1 MKKEFGKIITAMV
14 TPFNKDSSLDIDGIK
29 KLVKHLEDTG
39 TETIVLSGTTG
50 EGPTLT
56 ETEKEILFKEVCK
69 VKRNETKII
78 MNVGTNNTLET
89 VNNAIKWSSRLEV
102 DGVMVVCPYYNK
114 PSQKGL
120 YLHFKT
126 VNDAIDKP
134 IMAYH
139 IPGRTNVVMNEDTM
153 IKISALSNITM
164 LKDSE
169 GDLRKLKNVIEK
181 TKENWSIYCG
191 DDPALFDYLD
201 IGSVGVVSV
210 ASHFIGEDIV
220 KLINDFNDGSLVT
233 AKDRQEFVTLV
244 AMELFPSYAPSPVP
258 AKYML
263 SLKGLI
269 QEDVRLPLT
278 SLEEIEKVYMSKA
291 FRKLFR

>member
-1 MKKEFGKIITAMV
+1 MKKDFGKLMTAMV
-14 TPFNKDSSLDIDGIK
+14 TPFDNNSGLDIASIK

-39 TETIVLSGTTG
+39 TETIILSGTTG

-56 ETEKEILFKEVCK
+56 EEEKEILLKEVCE
-69 VKRNETKII
+69 VKNNNTKII

-89 VNNAIKWSSRLEV
+89 VNNAVKWSSRLEV

-120 YLHFKT
+120 YLHFKS
-126 VNDAIDKP
+126 VNDAIEKP

-139 IPGRTNVVMNEDTM
+139 IPGRTNVVMNEETM
-153 IKISALSNITM
+153 VKISSLKNITM

-169 GDLRKLKNVIEK
+169 GDLTKLQNVIKRTED
-181 TKENWSIYCG
+181 NWSIYCG
-191 DDPALFDYLD
+191 DDPAIYDYLN

-210 ASHFIGEDIV
+210 ASHFIGNDITQM
-220 KLINDFNDGSLVT
+220 INDFNSNSLET
-233 AKDRQEFVTLV
+233 AKERQAFVTLL
-244 AMELFPSYAPSPVP
+244 ALGLFPSYAPSPVS

-263 SLKGLI
+263 SQLGFI
-269 QEDVRLPLT
+269 QETVRLPLT
-278 SLEEIEKVYMSKA
+278 TLDEHERLDTEKVFKV
-291 FRKLFR
+291 FFK

>member
-1 MKKEFGKIITAMV
+1 MKKDFGKLMTAMV
-14 TPFNKDSSLDIDGIK
+14 TPFDNNSGLDIASIK

-39 TETIVLSGTTG
+39 TETIILSGTTG

-56 ETEKEILFKEVCK
+56 EEEKEILLKEVFE
-69 VKRNETKII
+69 VKNNETKII

-89 VNNAIKWSSRLEV
+89 VNNAVKWSSHLEV

-120 YLHFKT
+120 YLHFKS
-126 VNDAIDKP
+126 VNDAIEKP

-139 IPGRTNVVMNEDTM
+139 IPGRTNVVMNEETM
-153 IKISALSNITM
+153 VKISSLKNVTM

-169 GDLRKLKNVIEK
+169 GDLTKLQNVIK
-181 TKENWSIYCG
+181 RTKDNWSIYCG
-191 DDPALFDYLD
+191 DDPAIYDYLN

-210 ASHFIGEDIV
+210 ASHFIGYDIARI
-220 KLINDFNDGSLVT
+220 INDFSSGSLET
-233 AKDRQEFVTLV
+233 AKERQAFVTLL
-244 AMELFPSYAPSPVP
+244 ALGLFPSYAPSPVS

-263 SLKGLI
+263 SQLGFI
-269 QEDVRLPLT
+269 QETVRLPLT
-278 SLEEIEKVYMSKA
+278 TLDEHERLDTDKVFKV
-291 FRKLFR
+291 FFK